1 MPSKV
6 IRLCEL
12 LNRNKVQE
20 KDEEKGGQVIANN
33 AANGAVIKDQPIDS
47 PEVVIANG
55 NGYHNDQK
63 S

>member
-33 AANGAVIKDQPIDS
+33 AANGAVIKDQPTDS